1 MIIKELHLIAFGKFH
16 DKVITFEDGLNLVAG
31 ENEAGKSTVHKFI
44 EGMFFGFF
52 KPYSKNKIY
61 TPDYDRF
68 LPWVGTEYKGAIVYE
83 TSGRLYRL
91 ERNFLKGKEWVKLY
105 DHKTGEDLTW
115 SLDYDYTAKMPKA
128 NLHLNITP
136 VMFRNTASISQLGNP
151 TGEELT
157 REIGDLFVNATGTY
171 SAGISLNKALDIL
184 KKNKDGLGTKRRSKS
199 PYGRDVKEL
208 EELKAQRDKIEEE
221 IRQNKQKYIAAGEL
235 ARELEILNEQKDN
248 IISLRDNISYVKA
261 VNKYERY
268 LSVNEEAIRLK
279 EEIENGPLITADTE
293 NRFREAAGNISS
305 AEEKI
310 KSAEEN
316 FNISQVQYNALKD
329 SYDLLMNTV
338 ADYDFSEVAVDE
350 EIFTKKSEQLSQ
362 HKQKQSEE
370 TVGPEVY
377 RRYKSLQ
384 KKENNFSKF
393 SLISFVLAVICAP
406 LAMFVDSRFM
416 YILAF
421 FTALCASFSGIWLSS
436 KSKRKA
442 IEPEYERYDTLMSR
456 TTNLMLMCE
465 IDIDELTK
473 KYSCKDARE
482 LLELFMYLRETKD
495 RLEGLEKDMA
505 EAVGNINKYK
515 DEIETNEEIVKTNT
529 DIIDGIY
536 SSIGC
541 SSSENFYEILERSK
555 NVAVAHAKYNS
566 LLERIDEILLGED
579 VEELR
584 KKYETAI
591 NMNLSHG
598 PDNEEDISRELDSIN
613 EAILHAT
620 KKEGELLGE
629 VARSEENMASLSL
642 ISEKISALEDAIE
655 DYENEIKA
663 YDIAISEIGELSKEI
678 RSTFSEEFNSF
689 ISLTVSDITNK
700 KYSDVIVTED
710 LKMMVRD
717 KELGTL
723 VDMNSLSGGTIDQ
736 FYFAMRFAIMDLVLT
751 EKNIPVF
758 LDDCFTQYDENRL
771 YNVLKFILKR
781 SIYKQIIIFTCRSQ
795 EEEALSAMNANY
807 NYIRM

>member
-1 MIIKELHLIAFGKFH
+1 M
-16 DKVITFEDGLNLVAG
+16 
-31 ENEAGKSTVHKFI
+31 
-44 EGMFFGFF
+44 
-52 KPYSKNKIY
+52 
-61 TPDYDRF
+61 
-68 LPWVGTEYKGAIVYE
+68 
-83 TSGRLYRL
+83 
-91 ERNFLKGKEWVKLY
+91 
-105 DHKTGEDLTW
+105 
-115 SLDYDYTAKMPKA
+115 
-128 NLHLNITP
+128 
-136 VMFRNTASISQLGNP
+136 
-151 TGEELT
+151 
-157 REIGDLFVNATGTY
+157 
-171 SAGISLNKALDIL
+171 
-184 KKNKDGLGTKRRSKS
+184 
-199 PYGRDVKEL
+199 
-208 EELKAQRDKIEEE
+208 
-221 IRQNKQKYIAAGEL
+221 
-235 ARELEILNEQKDN
+235 
-248 IISLRDNISYVKA
+248 
-261 VNKYERY
+261 
-268 LSVNEEAIRLK
+268 
-279 EEIENGPLITADTE
+279 
-293 NRFREAAGNISS
+293 
-305 AEEKI
+305 
-310 KSAEEN
+310 
-316 FNISQVQYNALKD
+316 QYNALKD

-384 KKENNFSKF
+384 KKEKNFSKF

-505 EAVGNINKYK
+505 EAMGNINKYK